1 MTSVPSARRIPTA
14 CKTPNKHPL
23 LHLPVSCVGGAQRKP
38 LRWRVEEQ
46 PCHTPPPP
54 PLGRISI
61 QNVNISIYLFIRL
74 IQCIINLP

>member
-1 MTSVPSARRIPTA
+1 MTNIPSARRIPTA

-46 PCHTPPPP
+46 P
-54 PLGRISI
+54 
-61 QNVNISIYLFIRL
+61 
-74 IQCIINLP
+74 LPHRALPGLSQTD